1 MMSLSTFNI
10 LLVVEVLLVIYSWVD
25 YRNKLYGNIA
35 AAILAMFIGVML
47 TILIYIGA
55 VQTDSG
61 MVVSD
66 MPTAG
71 ILLLISLM
79 IGVYAFFMA
88 MDAKEEYEN
97 YREAELL

>member
-1 MMSLSTFNI
+1 MMSLSTFNV
-10 LLVVEVLLVIYSWVD
+10 LLVVLALLVIYSWVD

-35 AAILAMFIGVML
+35 AAILASLIGALL
-47 TILIYIGA
+47 TILVYIGA

-61 MVVSD
+61 TVVSD

-71 ILLLISLM
+71 ILLLISIM

-88 MDAKEEYEN
+88 MDAKEEYEA
-97 YREAELL
+97 YKEGL